1 MVCAVGR
8 AQWECRAVVGSS
20 GRCDTV
26 TTGGSGTGTD
36 AGESW
41 VLDGDGTGGVV
52 VWTVAVGSTGTGG
65 VATSDSVTVDGVV
78 R

>member
-1 MVCAVGR
+1 MHSVRG
-8 AQWECRAVVGSS
+8 E
-20 GRCDTV
+20 TV
-26 TTGGSGTGTD
+26 TTGGETLGGGTGTD

-78 R
+78 REDSKVEVFGG

>member
-1 MVCAVGR
+1 MHSVRG
-8 AQWECRAVVGSS
+8 E
-20 GRCDTV
+20 TV
-26 TTGGSGTGTD
+26 TTGGETQGSGTGTD

-78 R
+78 REDSKVEVFGG